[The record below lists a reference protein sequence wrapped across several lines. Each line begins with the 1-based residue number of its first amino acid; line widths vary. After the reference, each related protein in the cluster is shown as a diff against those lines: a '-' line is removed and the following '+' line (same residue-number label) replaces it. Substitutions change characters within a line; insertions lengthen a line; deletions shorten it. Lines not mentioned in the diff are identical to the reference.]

1 MIINK
6 VFLGFDFG
14 MRHIGVAIGQT
25 VTHTAAPLK
34 ILYAKSGQ
42 PVWGEIDKLIRNW
55 KPDAIIVGVPKTLEG
70 GVFECITAAA
80 ETFINMLKT
89 RYKLPV
95 FAADER
101 LTTKAARELIYEKGG
116 YKALK
121 KAPVDSMAARLI
133 LEGWMNE
140 NDAKRT

>member
-1 MIINK
+1 MSTNK
-6 VFLGFDFG
+6 VYLGFDFG

-25 VTHTAAPLK
+25 VTHTANPLK
-34 ILYAKSGQ
+34 ILYAKQGRPLWEEVSQ
-42 PVWGEIDKLIRNW
+42 LIKTW

-70 GVFECITAAA
+70 EIFERITAAA
-80 ETFINMLKT
+80 EIFIHELEA
-89 RYKLPV
+89 RYNIPV
-95 FAADER
+95 YAADER

-121 KAPVDSMAARLI
+121 KGPVDSMAAKLI

-140 NDAKRT
+140 YNI